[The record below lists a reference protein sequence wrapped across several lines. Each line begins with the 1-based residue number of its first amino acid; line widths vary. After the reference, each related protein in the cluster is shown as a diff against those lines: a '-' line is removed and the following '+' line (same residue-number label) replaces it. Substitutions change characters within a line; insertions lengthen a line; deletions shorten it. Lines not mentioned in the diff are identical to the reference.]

1 MQHFRLRCKHC
12 QKEYTYCT
20 YGNGPEY
27 GTEEG
32 CSMEYCAE
40 CQKAIDKALGKIPVK
55 FDSKQME
62 IKEDR
67 LFPLFE
73 KIKTKI
79 EEERKKSIY
88 FNTCICV
95 GHPEASNYDIIE
107 EYHHDGIHYF
117 VKWLD
122 ESPEDKHIFVDME
135 YDIKKN
141 KFTGQP
147 WKYDD
152 KGKDYYTQHRNMAKD
167 FVKRMQALDTVEPI
181 PMFEPPKG
189 ILFFVEPVN
198 DWKLTSPKT
207 PPRQRSHELRQFDV
221 TYSGGQIPSVIE
233 HGWYQTT
240 VRVAQ
245 DVDVEHLN
253 NFLNYNCVFVQYD
266 DEDFA
271 TLIDIKCV

>member
-27 GTEEG
+27 STEEG

-40 CQKAIDKALGKIPVK
+40 CQKAIDKTLGKIPVK
-55 FDSKQME
+55 FKSKQME

-67 LFPLFE
+67 LFPLFD
-73 KIKTKI
+73 KIKI
-79 EEERKKSIY
+79 EVEKERKKSVY
-88 FNTCICV
+88 FDACICV
-95 GHPEASNYDIIE
+95 GHAEASNYDIIE

-117 VKWLD
+117 VKWID
-122 ESPEDKHIFVDME
+122 ESPDDKHIFVDME
-135 YDIKKN
+135 YDIKKK

-152 KGKDYYTQHRNMAKD
+152 KGKDYYSSHRNMAKD
-167 FVKRMQALDTVEPI
+167 FVKRMQALDVMNPMPMSEPQ
-181 PMFEPPKG
+181 G
-189 ILFFVEPVN
+189 IFSYVEPVI
-198 DWKLTSPKT
+198 DWKLTCPKT
-207 PPRQRSHELRQFDV
+207 PQRQRTHELRQFDI
-221 TYSGGQIPSVIE
+221 TYSGEQIPSVIE
-233 HGWYQTT
+233 HGWYQTNVVT
-240 VRVAQ
+240 AK
-245 DVDVEHLN
+245 DVDVEHLIS
-253 NFLNYNCVFVQYD
+253 FLKYNCIFVQYD